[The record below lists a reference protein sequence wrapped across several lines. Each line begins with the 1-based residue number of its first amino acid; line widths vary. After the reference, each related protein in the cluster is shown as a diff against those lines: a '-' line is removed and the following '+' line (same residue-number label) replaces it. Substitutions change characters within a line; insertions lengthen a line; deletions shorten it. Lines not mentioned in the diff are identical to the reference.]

1 MWLFTDDESSIGS
14 QEKKSSLYVR
24 TINKI
29 HRTRSGKLTCLD
41 ETIGSAVSQ
50 ESLAE
55 LPGMRMQQQLTRWLD
70 GESNGGME

>member
-1 MWLFTDDESSIGS
+1 MLSLTMNPTMTLN
-14 QEKKSSLYVR
+14 KKRAVYMYGAV
-24 TINKI
+24 NKI

-41 ETIGSAVSQ
+41 ETTGSAESQ
-50 ESLAE
+50 ESLTE